1 MNKKLMAVA
10 VAGALAAPAA
20 LAQSNVTISGR
31 MSLFADTYSATGATQ
46 NANSTINN
54 YQGLT
59 SRSRISDNGSR
70 VSVAGTEDL
79 GNGMKASFYIET
91 GFMGDSGL
99 MSGGNQNS
107 ATLVSASNVGGLGSR
122 YAWVGL
128 SGGFG
133 EVRFGRQNVFWT
145 NGNSDQAQSNLIQ
158 AGSPFTSAGTFG
170 SGMGLQVSRQP
181 NTLQYLSPNL
191 GGFQAIVSWSPNR
204 GEAVQ
209 PVTAAA
215 TQTSGEGSGRLWGLT
230 AQWTGGPYQVG
241 YDWVE
246 DRGNPLA
253 TTTGSL
259 MVGKGVGH
267 KLRAAWKVTPNTN
280 LGVVWSRAEISNGG
294 ATGGSAGGGL
304 AATNLGTIAG
314 VGTTL
319 KQAGWLISAEHLQ
332 GNVRFIGQYSKVGN
346 IKGCNST
353 ETYTVNGVVNNAC
366 DNTGAKAYTLGVN
379 YLLSKRTH
387 IAASYSKILN
397 DSNYFADF
405 TTGANS
411 SYASSTIAGTTGT
424 ASVSQMAGS
433 DPKIISVG
441 IIHNF

>member
-20 LAQSNVTISGR
+20 MAQSNVTISGR
-31 MSLFADTYSATGATQ
+31 MSLFVDSYSATGATQ
-46 NANSTINN
+46 NATTGVNN
-54 YQGLT
+54 YQGVT
-59 SRSRISDNGSR
+59 SRSRVSDNGSR
-70 VSVAGTEDL
+70 INVAGTEDL
-79 GNGMKASFYIET
+79 GNGMKANFYVET
-91 GFMGDSGL
+91 GFMSDNGL
-99 MSGGNQNS
+99 MSSGNQNS
-107 ATLVSASNVGGLGSR
+107 ATLISASNVGGLGSR
-122 YAWVGL
+122 ISYVGL
-128 SGGFG
+128 AGGFG
-133 EVRFGRQNVFWT
+133 EVRFGRQHVFWG
-145 NGNSDQAQSNLIQ
+145 NGQSDQAQTNLIQ

-170 SGMGLQVSRQP
+170 SGMGLSVSRQP

-204 GEAVQ
+204 GESAQ

-230 AQWTGGPYQVG
+230 AQWTGGPYQIG

-280 LGVVWSRAEISNGG
+280 LGLIWSRAEISNGG

-319 KQAGWLISAEHLQ
+319 KQAGWLASVEHLA
-332 GNVRFIGQYSKVGN
+332 GNVRFIGQYSKVSN

-353 ETYTVNGVVNNAC
+353 ETYTVNGVVNSAC

-387 IAASYSKILN
+387 ISASYSVIRN
-397 DSNYFADF
+397 DSNYFADY
-405 TTGANS
+405 TTSGNS
-411 SYASSTIAGTTGT
+411 SYAGSTVTGNT

-433 DPKIISVG
+433 DPRVMSVG